1 MNNWITLGEQ
11 LIMLFLILAAGF
23 LAGTLFDL
31 IRAVKRAMRLSKNF
45 VFLLDVMLCLL
56 AALVVFQII
65 YLFNQGEL
73 RFFVFLAFSL
83 GIAVYYYFCSRH
95 LYKYMQHTL
104 KYKKRVC
111 NKLGVYLYRL
121 RGASSNLS
129 DKREDRG

>member
-23 LAGTLFDL
+23 LAGALFDL
-31 IRAVKRAMRLSKNF
+31 IRAAKRAMQLSKNI
-45 VFLLDVMLCLL
+45 VFLLDVIMCLL

-83 GIAVYYYFCSRH
+83 GIAVYYNFCSQH
-95 LYKYMQHTL
+95 LYKQMQHTV

-111 NKLGVYLYRL
+111 NRLKGYLYRL